1 MSGTPGMSGTHGDSG
16 MHESGMSGQG
26 SDNVAHS
33 KPDTVLSHNPKL
45 DSTLTS
51 KFQSQG
57 LLPAGTDLKAA
68 CQGFKNLGQ
77 CVAALHVSKNL
88 DIPFGCLQADM
99 TGTAPAT
106 GTTCPAGT
114 GTSKLNLGKSITT
127 LQPSANATGEAK
139 KANKQANS
147 DLETASSGK
156 SRMADQRF
164 HPTGESRYS
173 PDPCHPLSGTQ
184 SGSCRWSDC
193 PADRPDKSL
202 FSGIDKTI
210 GRSNNAN

>member
-1 MSGTPGMSGTHGDSG
+1 MKRRTLVVLAGLLVAFYAVSGVAYAQHGHGSGGGMPGGTPGGMPGGKSGAPGMSDTRGNSG
-16 MHESGMSGQG
+16 MHESGAGSTGSGNAAN
-26 SDNVAHS
+26 SS
-33 KPDTVLSHNPKL
+33 PDTVLGRNSKL

-57 LLPAGTDLKAA
+57 LLPAGTDLKTA

-88 DIPFGCLQADM
+88 NIPFACLQADM

-114 GTSKLNLGKSITT
+114 GTSKLNLGQSITA
-127 LQPSANATGEAK
+127 LQPNASAKGEAK

-147 DLETASSGK
+147 DLQTSS
-156 SRMADQRF
+156 
-164 HPTGESRYS
+164 
-173 PDPCHPLSGTQ
+173 
-184 SGSCRWSDC
+184 
-193 PADRPDKSL
+193 
-202 FSGIDKTI
+202 
-210 GRSNNAN
+210 